1 MSDVINYIDLN
12 ALADGAFAEKLNK
25 AIEEVARNIQDPNT
39 EPTTKRQITVSIKF
53 APNKNRHMV
62 GVQISTVTKLA
73 ATEAIGT
80 VMLMGTNM
88 RTGQI
93 EVSEYFDQLKG
104 QMSIDDMPEPVEE
117 PAPVQE
123 PAQPVATGKPLD
135 LMNRGRKQ
143 EPEATNLAPVVNI
156 NDKTAQA

>member
-1 MSDVINYIDLN
+1 MNDVLNCIDLN

-25 AIEEVARNIQDPNT
+25 AIKEVAQNIQDPNT
-39 EPTTKRQITVSIKF
+39 EPTTKRQITVNIKF

-93 EVSEYFDQLKG
+93 EISEYLDQLRG
-104 QMSIDDMPEPVEE
+104 QISIDDVPDPDAE
-117 PAPVQE
+117 PAMEEQ
-123 PAQPVATGKPLD
+123 AQPVAAGRPVD
-135 LMNRGRKQ
+135 LLNRGKKQ
-143 EPEATNLAPVVNI
+143 DPEAANLAPVVNI
-156 NDKTAQA
+156 NDKAVQA